1 MSSATSVCHV
11 ARRHRGYPG
20 KEFYTPYL
28 WKDCIVFILI
38 LRVASILFGIFLIRT
53 VLLSAIRTFVLPRG
67 VEDRLSRR
75 AFTIT
80 RKLFDIR
87 AVRAKTYVER
97 DSIMALY
104 APVALFT
111 LPLMWLSIVMIGY
124 MAIFW
129 ALRERG
135 ALDAL
140 SVSGSS
146 LLTLGFDSG
155 DTGGQIILTFTEAA
169 IGLLLAAILIAY
181 LPTMY
186 SAWSRRE
193 AAVALLEV
201 RAGSPPSAG
210 EFILRFH
217 RLRRLD
223 RINEI
228 WPTWEAWFIDVE
240 ESHTSLGALSFFR
253 SPQPDRSWVTAA
265 GAVLDTAALCISTI
279 DIAVDVETHLC
290 LRAGYIALRR
300 IAGFFRLAF
309 ESDPRFPMHP
319 IAVSREEYDQV
330 VENLARNG
338 VPIKADREQAWLDFA
353 GWRVTYDTPL
363 LRLAQ
368 LTMAPYAEWSSDRSL
383 PRGRE

>member
-1 MSSATSVCHV
+1 M
-11 ARRHRGYPG
+11 
-20 KEFYTPYL
+20 
-28 WKDCIVFILI
+28 
-38 LRVASILFGIFLIRT
+38 
-53 VLLSAIRTFVLPRG
+53 
-67 VEDRLSRR
+67 EDKLSRR
-75 AFTIT
+75 AFYIT
-80 RKLFDIR
+80 RKLFDFR
-87 AVRAKTYVER
+87 ANRADTYIER

-111 LPLMWLSIVMIGY
+111 LPVIWLSIVLVGY
-124 MAIFW
+124 MSIFW

-193 AAVALLEV
+193 AVVALLEV
-201 RAGSPPSAG
+201 RAGSPPSAQ

-223 RINEI
+223 RINEV
-228 WPTWEAWFIDVE
+228 WAQWETWFIDVE
-240 ESHTSLGALSFFR
+240 ESHTSLGALTFFR
-253 SPQPDRSWVTAA
+253 SPQPNRSWITAA
-265 GAVLDTAALCISTI
+265 GAVLDTAALFVSTV
-279 DIAVDVETHLC
+279 DIATDVEAQLC

-300 IAGFFRLAF
+300 IASFFRLPF
-309 ESDPRFPMHP
+309 DPDPQYPLHP
-319 IAVSREEYDQV
+319 ITVTREEYDEV
-330 VENLARNG
+330 VDDLARNG

-353 GWRVTYDTPL
+353 GWRVTYEVPL
-363 LRLAQ
+363 LKLAR
-368 LTMAPYAEWSSDRSL
+368 LTMAPYAPWSSDRSL
-383 PRGRE
+383 PRTAR

>member
-1 MSSATSVCHV
+1 V
-11 ARRHRGYPG
+11 
-20 KEFYTPYL
+20 
-28 WKDCIVFILI
+28 
-38 LRVASILFGIFLIRT
+38 RVASILLGLFLIQT

-67 VEDRLSRR
+67 VEDKLSRR
-75 AFTIT
+75 AFYIT

-87 AVRAKTYVER
+87 AVRAETYVER

-111 LPLMWLSIVMIGY
+111 LPVVWLSIVMIGY

-129 ALRERG
+129 ALRQQG

-146 LLTLGFDSG
+146 LLTLGFNSG

-201 RAGSPPSAG
+201 RAGSPPSAQ

-228 WPTWEAWFIDVE
+228 WSPWETWFIDVE
-240 ESHTSLGALSFFR
+240 ESHTSLGALTFFR

-265 GAVLDTAALCISTI
+265 GTVLDTAALFSSTI
-279 DIAVDVETHLC
+279 DMDTNVEAQLC

-300 IAGFFRLAF
+300 IATFFQLPF
-309 ESDPRFPMHP
+309 EPDPRHPIHP
-319 IAVSREEYDQV
+319 IAVSREEYDEV

-338 VPIKADREQAWLDFA
+338 VPIKADRDQAWRDFA

-363 LRLAQ
+363 VRLAQ
-368 LTMAPYAEWSSDRSL
+368 LTMAPYAQWSSDRSL
-383 PRGRE
+383 PRNRE

>member
-1 MSSATSVCHV
+1 MPWIGCCRSIVSSATSVCHV

-279 DIAVDVETHLC
+279 DIAVDVETHL
-290 LRAGYIALRR
+290 
-300 IAGFFRLAF
+300 
-309 ESDPRFPMHP
+309 
-319 IAVSREEYDQV
+319 
-330 VENLARNG
+330 
-338 VPIKADREQAWLDFA
+338 
-353 GWRVTYDTPL
+353 
-363 LRLAQ
+363 
-368 LTMAPYAEWSSDRSL
+368 
-383 PRGRE
+383 